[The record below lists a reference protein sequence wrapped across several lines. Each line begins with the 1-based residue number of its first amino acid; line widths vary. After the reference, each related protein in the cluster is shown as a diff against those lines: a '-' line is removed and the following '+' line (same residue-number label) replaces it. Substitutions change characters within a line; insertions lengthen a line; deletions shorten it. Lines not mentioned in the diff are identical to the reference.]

1 MKTWK
6 IACSWVSYGIVE
18 LEAETLGDA
27 IKIAEQDEF
36 DLPDA
41 EYLDNSMD
49 INIDVTNEL
58 NHENRR

>member
-41 EYLDNSMD
+41 EYLDDSMD